1 MQLIIMPRLLYQTI
15 AIILFCA
22 RFAEVAEAEVVEG
35 DVGEEVDSVEIR
47 SEEYNGEG
55 EKM

>member
-1 MQLIIMPRLLYQTI
+1 M
-15 AIILFCA
+15 
-22 RFAEVAEAEVVEG
+22 AEAEVVEG

-47 SEEYNGEG
+47 SEEYNGKG

>member
-1 MQLIIMPRLLYQTI
+1 M
-15 AIILFCA
+15 LFYVV

-35 DVGEEVDSVEIR
+35 DVSEEVDYVEIR
-47 SEEYNGEG
+47 SEEYNSKG